1 MKSNETIKDME
12 SAIRKLQDEKNLLEN
27 NTRKLENQLAGIQ
40 SDITREKETITELEE
55 QIAETEKSNKQ
66 LSGLNEVK
74 HKLQL
79 ELDQL
84 SKKLEEAEKEV
95 EINKDNGE
103 KIIQI
108 KSILRNVKNKNE
120 GMVQERER
128 LEKNLSR
135 IKAGMDPLTESE
147 RDSGN
152 TSRLAK
158 IEKESAFEK
167 YGRGAR
173 DRSAEDRK
181 AEDTKKSR
189 EDEKKIRELK
199 TELKNVKREKEREIE
214 VWNKKLIT
222 AESNVTKA
230 QSALSKMVQDKKS
243 LQKLIKQEKN

>member
-1 MKSNETIKDME
+1 LKSNERIKELE
-12 SAIRKLQDEKNLLEN
+12 SAIRKLQGEKNLLEN
-27 NTRKLENQLAGIQ
+27 NTRKLESQLATVQ
-40 SDITREKETITELEE
+40 SDISHEKETITELEE
-55 QIAETEKSNKQ
+55 QIAETDKSNKQ
-66 LSGLNEVK
+66 LSGLNDVK
-74 HKLQL
+74 HKLQT

-95 EINKDNGE
+95 ELNKDNGE
-103 KIIQI
+103 KIIQS
-108 KSILRNVKNKNE
+108 KSTLRNVKNKNE
-120 GMVQERER
+120 DMVQERER
-128 LEKNLSR
+128 LEKNLAR
-135 IKAGMDPLTESE
+135 IKAGIDPLLEGA

-173 DRSAEDRK
+173 DRSAEDKK
-181 AEDTKKSR
+181 ADDTKKSR
-189 EDEKKIRELK
+189 EDEKRIRELK

-230 QSALSKMVQDKKS
+230 QSALSKMVQEKKVY
-243 LQKLIKQEKN
+243 KN